1 MKIVILL
8 LLLVTCR
15 YSFAQEADSTMYKW
29 TPSLVTGLNIS
40 QIAFSNWTKGGD
52 NAFTWTLTGDFTLEY
67 KTTQWKFNN
76 QLKAAYGR
84 TKLGGD
90 TYKTND
96 NEFYLESVLSYMGGW
111 VVDPYFSNTVR
122 TSITKGYDYE
132 LDPAV
137 EIVDLFDPGYIT
149 QSIGFTYDKSEYVKT
164 RLGLAFQEVIANK
177 YTQYTDD
184 PETSDIES
192 FKFETGVES
201 VTDAEFS
208 VAENMLLKSKLRL
221 FTRFE
226 SIDVIDI
233 RWDNTITAKVNDWLN
248 VNFTF
253 LMIYEEAQS
262 KQAQIK
268 EALQLGI
275 VYSIF

>member
-184 PETSDIES
+184 PGTSDIES

-268 EALQLGI
+268 EALQLGF
-275 VYSIF
+275 VYTIL

>member
-1 MKIVILL
+1 MKKFAVLILIVFTNL
-8 LLLVTCR
+8 T
-15 YSFAQEADSTMYKW
+15 FAQEADSTMYKW

-52 NAFTWTLTGDFTLEY
+52 NALTWTLNGDFTLLY
-67 KTTQWKFNN
+67 KTPRWKFSN

-84 TKLGGD
+84 TKLGGG

-96 NEFYLESVLSYMGGW
+96 NEFYLESVLAYRAGW
-111 VVDPYFSNTVR
+111 AVDPYFSNTVR
-122 TSITKGYDYE
+122 TAISTGYNYE
-132 LDPAV
+132 VDPAV

-149 QSIGFTYDKSEYVKT
+149 QSIGFTYDKLEGIKT
-164 RLGLAFQEVIANK
+164 RFGLAFQEVITNK

-184 PETSDIES
+184 SGTTDVES
-192 FKFETGVES
+192 FKFETGLES
-201 VTDAEFS
+201 VTDAEFT
-208 VAENMLLKSKLRL
+208 VAENILMKSKLRL

-226 SIDVIDI
+226 KIDVIDV
-233 RWDNTITAKVNDWLN
+233 RWDNTITAKVNEWLN

-268 EALQLGI
+268 EALQLGF
-275 VYSIF
+275 VYTIL